1 MEKNN
6 FRKIATITLFES
18 AVQWYCFLLYG
29 TAAGTVFNKVFFSQT
44 GNGTTALILSY
55 MSFAIGYIA
64 GPFGAI
70 FFGHIGDRKGRKVTM
85 YASLLMMGI
94 STSII
99 GILPPAASA
108 GVGVVIVLQLMRLAQ
123 CFGRGGT
130 WGGGILMAYENVPEN
145 KRSFYAAIPQIG
157 LPIGFGLSSILIA
170 VPTLL
175 LPEDIFFTWG
185 WRIPFLAAI
194 ILTVIVIRQKG
205 EMMETE
211 DYKKAQAKLEAEEAE
226 GKKHKVGFIPMVK
239 GYWKTLLL
247 GCGTRWVDGTFYNIF
262 IVWILSYCINWLG
275 MPLIQTYIITII
287 ACIFKI
293 PFTLFGG
300 WCAQKLGN
308 TRTFV
313 IGALASAVLSIF
325 VDQWDWEKVIRKEDR
340 NLDFLEETVKT
351 VYKCLRKTEQ
361 YMAIQYDYI
370 DLILPKDITFVTT
383 SELEEMFP
391 DNTPKE
397 REYYFAKAKGAICV
411 MQIGDKLANGE
422 PHDGRA
428 PDYDDWALNAD
439 IIVYYPVLD
448 IQGSIWR
455 T

>member
-1 MEKNN
+1 MEK
-6 FRKIATITLFES
+6 IIFEKLQRS
-18 AVQWYCFLLYG
+18 HCLKVRCNGIVSYYMEQQQELCLIKCFF
-29 TAAGTVFNKVFFSQT
+29 TD

-194 ILTVIVIRQKG
+194 ILTVIVIRQK
-205 EMMETE
+205 
-211 DYKKAQAKLEAEEAE
+211 
-226 GKKHKVGFIPMVK
+226 VK
-239 GYWKTLLL
+239 
-247 GCGTRWVDGTFYNIF
+247 
-262 IVWILSYCINWLG
+262 
-275 MPLIQTYIITII
+275 
-287 ACIFKI
+287 
-293 PFTLFGG
+293 
-300 WCAQKLGN
+300 
-308 TRTFV
+308 
-313 IGALASAVLSIF
+313 
-325 VDQWDWEKVIRKEDR
+325 
-340 NLDFLEETVKT
+340 
-351 VYKCLRKTEQ
+351 
-361 YMAIQYDYI
+361 
-370 DLILPKDITFVTT
+370 
-383 SELEEMFP
+383 
-391 DNTPKE
+391 
-397 REYYFAKAKGAICV
+397 
-411 MQIGDKLANGE
+411 
-422 PHDGRA
+422 
-428 PDYDDWALNAD
+428 
-439 IIVYYPVLD
+439 
-448 IQGSIWR
+448 
-455 T
+455 

>member
-1 MEKNN
+1 MEKSK
-6 FRKIATITLFES
+6 FKKIAAITLFES

-44 GNGTTALILSY
+44 GDGTTALILSY

-99 GILPPAASA
+99 GILPPASA
-108 GVGVVIVLQLMRLAQ
+108 VGAWVVILLQLMRLAQ

-145 KRSFYAAIPQIG
+145 KRALYSAIPQIG

-170 VPTLL
+170 IPTLIF
-175 LPEDIFFTWG
+175 PEEMFFTWG

-194 ILTVIVIRQKG
+194 ILTIIVVQQKG
-205 EMMETE
+205 KMMETE
-211 DYKKAQAKLEAEEAE
+211 DYKKAQEKLEAQEAE
-226 GKKHKVGFIPMVK
+226 AKKEKVGFVPMIK
-239 GYWKTLLL
+239 GYWRTLLL

-262 IVWILSYCINWLG
+262 IVWILSYCIDWLG
-275 MPLIQTYIITII
+275 MPLIYTYVITII

-300 WCAQKLGN
+300 WCAQKMGSSK
-308 TRTFV
+308 TFI
-313 IGALASAVLSIF
+313 IGGLASAALSIPTL
-325 VDQWDWEKVIRKEDR
+325 KVIEWSHG
-340 NLDFLEETVKT
+340 NLWITIIGIVLGWSIAYNLIWAVISSLWSSYFETEVRYSGISFVYHVPSFLVAGMVPTICTLLINYGKGNTIYVGLYSTIVALISVGCCIMLK
-351 VYKCLRKTEQ
+351 YRHEQ
-361 YMAIQYDYI
+361 G
-370 DLILPKDITFVTT
+370 K
-383 SELEEMFP
+383 
-391 DNTPKE
+391 
-397 REYYFAKAKGAICV
+397 R
-411 MQIGDKLANGE
+411 
-422 PHDGRA
+422 
-428 PDYDDWALNAD
+428 
-439 IIVYYPVLD
+439 
-448 IQGSIWR
+448 
-455 T
+455 

>member
-130 WGGGILMAYENVPEN
+130 WG
-145 KRSFYAAIPQIG
+145 
-157 LPIGFGLSSILIA
+157 
-170 VPTLL
+170 
-175 LPEDIFFTWG
+175 

-194 ILTVIVIRQKG
+194 ILTLIVIRQKG

-313 IGALASAVLSIF
+313 IGALASAVLSIPTL
-325 VDQWDWEKVIRKEDR
+325 KVIELSKGNLAITIIGIVLGWSIAYNLIWAVISSLWSSYFETEVRYSGISFVYHVPSFLVAGMVPTICTLLINYGKGDTIYVGIYSTVVALISAACALALKARHDR
-340 NLDFLEETVKT
+340 
-351 VYKCLRKTEQ
+351 
-361 YMAIQYDYI
+361 
-370 DLILPKDITFVTT
+370 
-383 SELEEMFP
+383 
-391 DNTPKE
+391 
-397 REYYFAKAKGAICV
+397 
-411 MQIGDKLANGE
+411 GE
-422 PHDGRA
+422 K
-428 PDYDDWALNAD
+428 
-439 IIVYYPVLD
+439 
-448 IQGSIWR
+448 
-455 T
+455 

>member
-1 MEKNN
+1 MEKSK
-6 FRKIATITLFES
+6 FKKIAANTLFES

-44 GNGTTALILSY
+44 GDGTTALILSY

-99 GILPPAASA
+99 GILPPASA
-108 GVGVVIVLQLMRLAQ
+108 VGAWVVILLQLMRLAQ

-145 KRSFYAAIPQIG
+145 KRALYSAIPQIG

-170 VPTLL
+170 IPTLIF
-175 LPEDIFFTWG
+175 PEEMFFTWG

-194 ILTVIVIRQKG
+194 ILTIIVVQQKG
-205 EMMETE
+205 KMMETE
-211 DYKKAQAKLEAEEAE
+211 DYKKAQEKLEAQEAE
-226 GKKHKVGFIPMVK
+226 AKKEKVGFVPMIK
-239 GYWKTLLL
+239 GYWRTLLL

-262 IVWILSYCINWLG
+262 IVWILSYCIDWLG
-275 MPLIQTYIITII
+275 MPLIYTYVITII

-300 WCAQKLGN
+300 WCAQKMGSSK
-308 TRTFV
+308 TFI
-313 IGALASAVLSIF
+313 IGGLASAALSIPTL
-325 VDQWDWEKVIRKEDR
+325 KVIEWSHG
-340 NLDFLEETVKT
+340 NLWITIIGIVLGWSIAYNLIWAVISSLWSSYFETEVRYSGISFVYHVPSFLVAGMVPTICTLLINYGKGNTIYVGLYSTIVALISVGCCIMLK
-351 VYKCLRKTEQ
+351 YRHEQ
-361 YMAIQYDYI
+361 G
-370 DLILPKDITFVTT
+370 K
-383 SELEEMFP
+383 
-391 DNTPKE
+391 
-397 REYYFAKAKGAICV
+397 R
-411 MQIGDKLANGE
+411 
-422 PHDGRA
+422 
-428 PDYDDWALNAD
+428 
-439 IIVYYPVLD
+439 
-448 IQGSIWR
+448 
-455 T
+455 

>member
-1 MEKNN
+1 MEKSK
-6 FRKIATITLFES
+6 FKKIAAITLFES

-44 GNGTTALILSY
+44 GDGTTALILSY

-99 GILPPAASA
+99 GILPPASA
-108 GVGVVIVLQLMRLAQ
+108 VGAWVVILLQLMRLAQ

-145 KRSFYAAIPQIG
+145 KRALYSAIPQIG

-170 VPTLL
+170 IPTLVF
-175 LPEDIFFTWG
+175 PEEMFFTWG

-194 ILTVIVIRQKG
+194 ILTIIVVQQKG
-205 EMMETE
+205 KMMETE
-211 DYKKAQAKLEAEEAE
+211 DYKKAQEKLEAQEAE
-226 GKKHKVGFIPMVK
+226 AKKEKVGFVPMIK
-239 GYWKTLLL
+239 GYWRTLLL

-262 IVWILSYCINWLG
+262 IVWILSYCIDWLG
-275 MPLIQTYIITII
+275 MPLIYTYVITII

-300 WCAQKLGN
+300 WCAQKMGSSK
-308 TRTFV
+308 TFI
-313 IGALASAVLSIF
+313 IGGLASAALSIPTL
-325 VDQWDWEKVIRKEDR
+325 KVIEWSHG
-340 NLDFLEETVKT
+340 NLWITIIGIVLGWSIAYNLIWAVISSLWSSYFETEVRYSGISFVYHVPSFLVAGMVPTICTLLINYGKGNTIYVGLYSTIVALISVGCCIMLK
-351 VYKCLRKTEQ
+351 YRHEQ
-361 YMAIQYDYI
+361 G
-370 DLILPKDITFVTT
+370 K
-383 SELEEMFP
+383 
-391 DNTPKE
+391 
-397 REYYFAKAKGAICV
+397 R
-411 MQIGDKLANGE
+411 
-422 PHDGRA
+422 
-428 PDYDDWALNAD
+428 
-439 IIVYYPVLD
+439 
-448 IQGSIWR
+448 
-455 T
+455 